1 MSSPSILP
9 IPMILLGL
17 FLPLFQELKAAEIK
31 TKPLFNASELQEI
44 DMLLSYSYKK
54 EILHQILKNEAHKR
68 IDLMTQTYL
77 KEASLKEKI
86 KSEEFVKNDPWLKWE
101 KLENYNALE
110 RWLNRISPQNIK
122 KEVR

>member
-54 EILHQILKNEAHKR
+54 EILHQILK
-68 IDLMTQTYL
+68 
-77 KEASLKEKI
+77 
-86 KSEEFVKNDPWLKWE
+86 
-101 KLENYNALE
+101 
-110 RWLNRISPQNIK
+110 
-122 KEVR
+122 

>member
-9 IPMILLGL
+9 IPMIFLGL

>member
-77 KEASLKEKI
+77 KEASLNEKI